1 MINKT
6 GTKRAISV
14 VKNNFLLYTANDE
27 AKVTKRIY
35 ERAATVAKGE
45 KGFLLLSDTRGEHE
59 QFMLLSA
66 VAAGVDIQKYLDR
79 KLLKNEL
86 LGLTEAV
93 RSLFGMVE
101 ATGEGAT
108 EPRLFA
114 KQVEK
119 HSEYISY
126 AFIEL
131 FSLGERET
139 LFLLEELK
147 NIGGKCGIM
156 IEVGTTTAIKPN
168 GYVMMMT

>member
-79 KLLKNEL
+79 KQIFYHN
-86 LGLTEAV
+86 
-93 RSLFGMVE
+93 
-101 ATGEGAT
+101 
-108 EPRLFA
+108 
-114 KQVEK
+114 
-119 HSEYISY
+119 
-126 AFIEL
+126 
-131 FSLGERET
+131 
-139 LFLLEELK
+139 
-147 NIGGKCGIM
+147 
-156 IEVGTTTAIKPN
+156 KP
-168 GYVMMMT
+168 V

>member
-14 VKNNFLLYTANDE
+14 VKNNFLLYTADNKS
-27 AKVTKRIY
+27 KVTKRIY

-45 KGFLLLSDTRGEHE
+45 KGFLLLSDTRGEEE
-59 QFMLLSA
+59 QFMLLSS
-66 VAAGVDIQKYLDR
+66 VAAGVDIQKYLDG

-86 LGLTEAV
+86 LALTEAV
-93 RSLFGMVE
+93 SSLFGTVE
-101 ATGEGAT
+101 ATGDGAT
-108 EPRLFA
+108 EPRLFRE
-114 KQVEK
+114 QIQK

-147 NIGGKCGIM
+147 NIGGKCGIR
-156 IEVGTTTAIKPN
+156 IEVGATTAIKPD
-168 GYVMMMT
+168 GYVMMAE